1 MPVKYTKSFTLRYFI
16 ISALVISAD
25 LFQNHTL
32 EYFLKPLLMINLML
46 WYWINAPKPAGK
58 LTIIVLV
65 SLFFSCCGDVFLM
78 IKPTSQILFISGL
91 VSFLVAHLLYI
102 RAYRLTSLP
111 ITQGIFRKSWWL
123 LIPFVVFEIAL
134 LYLLSPNLMDLA
146 IPVSVYATVLLLM
159 AVYALNRYG
168 VVPEISFRAVFI
180 GALVF
185 VVSDSLIAINKF
197 YQPVPLAR
205 VWIMGTYCLSQW
217 LIVWGLM
224 KGDKW

>member
-1 MPVKYTKSFTLRYFI
+1 
-16 ISALVISAD
+16 
-25 LFQNHTL
+25 
-32 EYFLKPLLMINLML
+32 MINLML

-134 LYLLSPNLMDLA
+134 LYLLSPNLKDLA

>member
-1 MPVKYTKSFTLRYFI
+1 MPVKFTKSFTLRYFI

-134 LYLLSPNLMDLA
+134 LYLLSPNLKDLA

>member
-134 LYLLSPNLMDLA
+134 LYLLSPNLKDLA